1 MQNKYSDSV
10 KIYYPRYSLREIK
23 EKIRKAGEEL
33 FKLGVVKI
41 VLFGSFAKEKATA
54 GSDVDLLILVRDQES
69 KNKFH
74 EIMEIIN
81 IEIAEAHLYTQ
92 SEFEKLKSSGS
103 WLAKEIEKNGITL
116 LDIHQ

>member
-1 MQNKYSDSV
+1 MQNKSSDSV
-10 KIYYPRYSLREIK
+10 KIYYPRYSLREIR

-54 GSDVDLLILVRDQES
+54 GSDIDLLILARDQES

-74 EIMEIIN
+74 EIMETIN

-92 SEFEKLKSSGS
+92 SEFKKLKSSES
-103 WLAKEIEKNGITL
+103 WLAKEIEKNGVTL
-116 LDIHQ
+116 LESK